1 MPDTAPQDAGP
12 DTVRPSA
19 ADAARTTTPPA
30 APDGTPPSPADP
42 GPAVP
47 EPYLTEL
54 AAGVHAFIQPDG
66 GWCLNN
72 AGFVTD
78 GDTTLVVD
86 TAATER
92 RARLLRRRIAESGA
106 PTPRTVVNTHHHGDH
121 TYGNSVFTPEATVI
135 GHAACRREVLA
146 AGHQLHAVWPQV
158 AYGDVPITPPSVTFT
173 DTLTLHV
180 GGIEVQLIHPGV
192 AHTPG
197 DTIVWL
203 PRQRIVFAGD
213 LVFHGGTPFVFMGS
227 LTGSLRAME
236 VLRSLDAVTVV
247 PGHGTVT
254 GPEVYDGI
262 ERYLRFVLEL
272 ARQGRAAGHTPL
284 EVAREAD
291 LGPFAQLAESERL
304 VANLH
309 RAYAELSGA
318 EPGAP
323 LDPLAG
329 FSDMT
334 VMNGG
339 VPMACHA

>member
-1 MPDTAPQDAGP
+1 M
-12 DTVRPSA
+12 
-19 ADAARTTTPPA
+19 
-30 APDGTPPSPADP
+30 
-42 GPAVP
+42 

-78 GDTTLVVD
+78 ADATLVVD

-92 RARLLRRRIAESGA
+92 RARLLRRRIAGSGA

-135 GHAACRREVLA
+135 GHAACRRELLA
-146 AGHQLHAVWPQV
+146 AGRQLHAVWPGV
-158 AYGDVPITPPSVTFT
+158 EYGDIRLTAPTVTFT
-173 DTLTLHV
+173 DELTLHV
-180 GGIEVQLIHPGV
+180 GGIEVRLLHPGV

-203 PRQRIVFAGD
+203 PAQRIVFTGD
-213 LVFHGGTPFVFMGS
+213 LVFHGGTPFIFMGS
-227 LTGSLRAME
+227 LAGSLRALDL
-236 VLRSLDAVTVV
+236 LRSLDAVTVV
-247 PGHGTVT
+247 PGHGPVT

-262 ERYLRFVLEL
+262 EDYLRFVERL
-272 ARQGRAAGHTPL
+272 ARDGRAAGRTPL

-291 LGPFAQLAESERL
+291 LGPFAALAESERL

-309 RAYAELSGA
+309 RAYSELAGG

-323 LDPLAG
+323 LDPMAG
-329 FSDMT
+329 FGDMT
-334 VMNGG
+334 AMNGG
-339 VPMACHA
+339 IPIACHA